1 MRFIVIGAGGIG
13 AYFGGEL
20 ARAGHEVTLFARG
33 AHLAALRERGL
44 ITRTSDGEIV
54 TRVGATDQPHELPA
68 ADAAILAVKNYSL
81 PDVVPVVRLV
91 AERGADVVS
100 LLNGVTAADELI
112 AGGVPRSRVL
122 GGLARVSVVRTAP
135 GVVERRSDFHTIVV
149 GELGGGLSE
158 RATRIADAF
167 RTAGVDARAS
177 AAMDVELWQKFVF
190 ITAMAA
196 VCGLA
201 RTSIGPVREAPGGRR
216 LIQRAV
222 TEVVDV
228 ARARGIALPDDE
240 APRTAAYIDTL
251 PSAMTP
257 SFLLDLQSGGPTELD
272 TLSGAVSRFAA
283 QAGLETPVHDTA
295 TAALGVRRQSNDG
308 TSRAAR

>member
-1 MRFIVIGAGGIG
+1 MRFTIVGAGGIG

-20 ARAGHEVTLFARG
+20 ARVGHEVTLFARG
-33 AHLAALRERGL
+33 AHLDAVRTRGL
-44 ITRTSDGEIV
+44 TVRTPEGEFV
-54 TRVGATDQPHELPA
+54 ARVGATHVPNELPA
-68 ADAAILAVKNYSL
+68 SDVAIVAVKSYSL
-81 PDVVPVVRLV
+81 PDVTPVVRLV
-91 AERGADVVS
+91 AERGADVVP

-112 AGGVPRSRVL
+112 AGGVPASRVL
-122 GGLARVSVVRTAP
+122 GGLARVSVVRTEP
-135 GVVERRSDFHTIVV
+135 GVVERRSGFHSIVV
-149 GELGGGLSE
+149 GELGGQLSE
-158 RATRIADAF
+158 RATRIADAL

-177 AAMDVELWQKFVF
+177 ATMDVELWQKYVF

-228 ARARGIALPDDE
+228 ARARSVPLPDDE

-251 PSAMTP
+251 PAAMTP
-257 SFLLDLQSGGPTELD
+257 SFLLDLESGGPTELD
-272 TLSGAVSRFAA
+272 TLSGAVSRLAA
-283 QAGLETPVHDTA
+283 QAGIDTPVHDTA
-295 TAALGVRRQSNDG
+295 TAALGVRR
-308 TSRAAR
+308 

>member
-1 MRFIVIGAGGIG
+1 MRFTIVGAGGIG

-20 ARAGHEVTLFARG
+20 ARVGHEVTLFARG
-33 AHLAALRERGL
+33 AHLDAVRTRGL
-44 ITRTSDGEIV
+44 TVRTPEGEFV
-54 TRVGATDQPHELPA
+54 ARVGATHVPNELPA
-68 ADAAILAVKNYSL
+68 SDVAIVAVKSYSL
-81 PDVVPVVRLV
+81 PDVTPVVRLV
-91 AERGADVVS
+91 AERGADVVP

-112 AGGVPRSRVL
+112 AGGVPASRVL
-122 GGLARVSVVRTAP
+122 GGLARVSVVRTEP
-135 GVVERRSDFHTIVV
+135 GVVERRSGFHSIVV

-158 RATRIADAF
+158 RATRIADAL

-177 AAMDVELWQKFVF
+177 ATMDVELWQKYVF

-228 ARARGIALPDDE
+228 ARARSVPLPDDE

-251 PSAMTP
+251 PAAMTP
-257 SFLLDLQSGGPTELD
+257 SFLLDLESGGPTELD
-272 TLSGAVSRFAA
+272 TLSGAVSRLAA
-283 QAGLETPVHDTA
+283 QAGIDTPVHDTA
-295 TAALGVRRQSNDG
+295 TAALGVRR
-308 TSRAAR
+308 